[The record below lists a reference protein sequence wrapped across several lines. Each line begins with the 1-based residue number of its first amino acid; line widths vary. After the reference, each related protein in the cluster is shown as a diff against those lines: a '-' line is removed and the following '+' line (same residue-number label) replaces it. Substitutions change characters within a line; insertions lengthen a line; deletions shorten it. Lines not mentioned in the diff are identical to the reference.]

1 MRAILIVAV
10 FLLLAGCAMQS
21 AQDSVPTFEH
31 LMFKADERIQ
41 ARNFEAGR
49 KLLSEAAAMEPTRK
63 EPWLRQAELEFEAE
77 EPAPAPA
84 AETPPADELLLD
96 ASRLVEEDQPVA
108 GGLPGRR
115 RGLVASESGEAVT
128 TGEGDDPVAPQPAPK
143 APRVSSGGATLF
155 ERMANLSRGGR
166 AKDEEDD
173 DDDDADGPSISIPRF
188 LGRQNNQ

>member
-10 FLLLAGCAMQS
+10 FLLLVGCAMQS

-77 EPAPAPA
+77 NYGAAILASQEVLQRDAANARADAILTVSGLRVAVQSLGRLRDEKDVNGPVHQEAQKLATRLRETLGAKALLPKAKAAARKSAAAPAKATPAPSNSNPF
-84 AETPPADELLLD
+84 
-96 ASRLVEEDQPVA
+96 SS
-108 GGLPGRR
+108 LPG
-115 RGLVASESGEAVT
+115 
-128 TGEGDDPVAPQPAPK
+128 
-143 APRVSSGGATLF
+143 
-155 ERMANLSRGGR
+155 MN
-166 AKDEEDD
+166 
-173 DDDDADGPSISIPRF
+173 
-188 LGRQNNQ
+188 